1 MFVFS
6 QPIRREKDLT
16 RDLGFCS
23 GAVGMGCR
31 ELGLKK
37 KPTNPEMKRAVAGV
51 GQSRGLALK
60 LSTPFHLKSL
70 THPMGLRFLDAGH
83 PTG

>member
-1 MFVFS
+1 
-6 QPIRREKDLT
+6 
-16 RDLGFCS
+16 
-23 GAVGMGCR
+23 MGCR

-60 LSTPFHLKSL
+60 LSTPCN
-70 THPMGLRFLDAGH
+70 T
-83 PTG
+83 